1 MIEKEFR
8 NEDPSGKIIAFMLL
22 IVSLIGGGA
31 FAVKLGLQGI
41 PPHKNGI
48 LSLYIRDCLYRRIR
62 ILLRNVNADAL

>member
-41 PPHKNGI
+41 PPLKNGTF
-48 LSLYIRDCLYRRIR
+48 SLYTGTYRRWR
-62 ILLRNVNADAL
+62 IGTLFGDVNAAAF